1 MKNHL
6 RDLFNSLMFGRQDRD
21 SDIESTSLQV
31 QADSSGLILFE
42 SLQTITELKVGKGSP
57 VAQLQMVVLQM
68 LLEQGDAEP
77 LPNGYRVSSRVAAA
91 LDDEQADLLHLP
103 SRFTHGFVAHVKGHT
118 RNSGFRVQIFASIDG
133 QEHPVLIKGPYL
145 YIGQSQPYRL
155 TPAELSAFSALEV
168 HGNLPSDEAGEAA
181 NLRLMAQLQAARR
194 SGMDLELGSFSN
206 LNVVVPEGIG
216 VVATRMPDGS
226 LELCPSLGDGSTP
239 DQLDK
244 RWSQLDLTRDGGVLR
259 IEERLVLLEPEKIA
273 AVREVLGSRRIPAGK
288 VEEFIKTPSAFIDA
302 SLVNLDLGFSV
313 RVLGIGKMQHMD
325 FGPLD
330 DKKRDWFATSTR
342 PQPPEALHKHITC
355 TEDLD
360 AFQERLHAAQQQ
372 GAQSVEFE
380 GEQFDISEPANVI
393 SVLRS
398 IEAGFEHKPVKQE
411 QGGDDQP
418 ETERVTLLLR
428 DADELNREL
437 LTKAQ
442 QQGRTP
448 IVDASKLRR
457 SPYPHQAEG
466 ISWMLDL
473 LLKAL
478 ADDHNNM
485 YRLQG
490 ALLADDMG
498 LGKTFMT
505 LVMAA
510 EYLAIQAAAGR
521 TQKPILVVA
530 PLSLLEN
537 WEDEIGKTFKSS
549 PFRDVKVLQAGRDLS
564 EFQIKDAPRESLQ
577 LADLLDESDA
587 MSEADIRYS
596 LQIGREAGIHRLDMD
611 SRVVLTTYQTLR
623 DYQFSLCVIDWG
635 VVIFDEAQNIKNPN
649 TLQTR
654 AAKGLK
660 SDFKLLATG
669 TPVENSLGD
678 FWCLMD
684 TAQPGLLGNWAEFR
698 SKWITPIFKATDEAR
713 DQMRIEIGSSLR
725 EAVGPFMLRRIKEQ
739 QLKGLPNKYIRSGLL
754 QSEAENLQRTPE
766 LAVVM
771 KGTQLQAYDSVLDNY
786 RCQCA
791 EEDMRGQAL
800 SALQQLRLISLHPR
814 MGDMDLLRVS
824 GAKAAR
830 KAIAESAKL
839 SVVLEQLD
847 RIKAKGEKVIL
858 FMVTK
863 QLQITLKLWLSQIY
877 DLDIHIINGDT
888 AAVQKKRDV
897 LTRKKIIEQ
906 FEAATGFN
914 IIIMSPVAAGVG
926 LTVVGANHVIH
937 VERHWNPAKEAQATD
952 RVYRIGQTKDVYVHL
967 PAALHP
973 QFDSFDVHLDRLLSG
988 KLMIKDAVVTPEP
1001 VDEKSMVTSLGL

>member
-6 RDLFNSLMFGRQDRD
+6 KDLFGSLMFGRQTTGIDG
-21 SDIESTSLQV
+21 EPLQTQV
-31 QADSSGLILFE
+31 DSSGLLFFA
-42 SLQTITELKVGKGSP
+42 SPQTIAELKAGKGSP
-57 VAQLQMVVLQM
+57 IALLQMVVLQM
-68 LLEQGDAEP
+68 LLEQGDAES
-77 LPNGYRVSSRVAAA
+77 LPNGYLVSSRVAAA
-91 LDDEQADLLHLP
+91 LDDEQADLLNLP
-103 SRFTHGFVAHVKGHT
+103 GRFTHGFVANVKGHT
-118 RNSGFRVQIFASIDG
+118 RNSGFRVQFFASIDG
-133 QEHPVLIKGPYL
+133 KEYPILIKGPFL
-145 YIGQSQPYRL
+145 YVGQSQPYRL
-155 TPAELSAFSALEV
+155 NPAELSAFSALAV
-168 HGNLPSDEAGEAA
+168 HSSLSPDETGEAA

-194 SGMDLELGSFSN
+194 SGMDLALGAFSN
-206 LNVVVPEGIG
+206 LDVVVPEGIG

-259 IEERLVLLEPEKIA
+259 VEERLVLLEPEKIA
-273 AVREVLGSRRIPAGK
+273 AVREVLGSRLIPANK
-288 VEEFIKTPSAFIDA
+288 VEEFIKTPSAFLDA
-302 SLVNLDLGFSV
+302 SLINLDMGFSV
-313 RVLGIGKMQHMD
+313 RVLGIGKMLHVD
-325 FGPLD
+325 FGSLD
-330 DKKRDWFATSTR
+330 DKKRDWFATSSR
-342 PQPPEALHKHITC
+342 PQPPESLHKHVTC

-360 AFQERLHAAQQQ
+360 AFKERMHAAQQQ

-380 GEQFDISEPANVI
+380 GEQFDISEPANVA
-393 SVLRS
+393 SVLRN
-398 IEAGFEHKPVKQE
+398 IEAVLQHKPVKQE
-411 QGGDDQP
+411 QASNDQLS
-418 ETERVTLLLR
+418 TERVTLLLK

-442 QQGRTP
+442 QQQDRAPG
-448 IVDASKLRR
+448 VDASKLLR

-478 ADDHNNM
+478 ADDHENM

-505 LVMAA
+505 LVMVA
-510 EYLAIQAAAGR
+510 EYLAIQTAAGK

-537 WEDEIGKTFKSS
+537 WEDEISKTFKTS

-564 EFQIKDAPRESLQ
+564 EFRIKGAQRESLQ

-596 LQIGREAGIHRLDMD
+596 LQIGREAGIYRLDMD
-611 SRVVLTTYQTLR
+611 GRVVLTTYQTLR

-654 AAKGLK
+654 AAKALK

-698 SKWITPIFKATDEAR
+698 SKWITPITQATDENR
-713 DQMRIEIGSSLR
+713 DQTRIDIGSSLR

-739 QLKGLPNKYIRSGLL
+739 QLKGLPNKYICSGLL
-754 QSEAENLQRTPE
+754 QSEAENIQKTPE
-766 LAVVM
+766 LSVVM

-786 RCQCA
+786 RCQRA
-791 EEDMRGQAL
+791 EENMRGQAL

-814 MGDMDLLRVS
+814 MGDKDLLRVS

-839 SVVLEQLD
+839 SVALEQLD

-877 DLDIHIINGDT
+877 DLGIHIINGDT

-897 LTRKKIIEQ
+897 LTRKKMIEQ
-906 FEAATGFN
+906 FEAANGFN

-952 RVYRIGQTKDVYVHL
+952 RVYRIGQAKDVFVHL

-1001 VDEKSMVTSLGL
+1001 VDEKSMVISLGL